1 MHHFLFVNVRRLLL
15 FVLQPSAI
23 AVVTKVGVF
32 MNGFGSDG
40 HVLLIV
46 FSFFFSSNK
55 GAIVGCLCVARVRRW
70 HNHNT
75 FQEYRNKRAPFAESL
90 GDVVTSNLSLI
101 KRGYSVEL
109 NGIFCRKVGRT
120 KLPGT
125 LGTYWYSEYLVPG
138 VPGTGSVER
147 GAWR

>member
-1 MHHFLFVNVRRLLL
+1 L

-90 GDVVTSNLSLI
+90 GDVVTPISLI
-101 KRGYSVEL
+101 KRGYSVAKRYIL
-109 NGIFCRKVGRT
+109 SQSRPYKIA
-120 KLPGT
+120 
-125 LGTYWYSEYLVPG
+125 WYTRDLLVLG
-138 VPGTGSVER
+138 VPGTWGT
-147 GAWR
+147 WYW